1 MKVSSLQWRAVIGIF
16 NCQMSVVSNN
26 CECKLSRNFIT
37 MLEILLLCYYY
48 LESTHM
54 SFLTLLYMFILVQCH
69 GDIEKNPGPR
79 KLKKNPSQY
88 AIRILIVYLLK
99 ISLNLLS

>member
-1 MKVSSLQWRAVIGIF
+1 MTVSLVQWRAVIGIF
-16 NCQMSVVSNN
+16 NCRMSVVSTN

-48 LESTHM
+48 LESTYM
-54 SFLTLLYMFILVQCH
+54 SLLTSLYMFILLQCH
-69 GDIEKNPGPR
+69 GDIEKNPGPT
-79 KLKKNPSQY
+79 KLKNNHSQY
-88 AIRILIVYLLK
+88 AIGILIVYLLI